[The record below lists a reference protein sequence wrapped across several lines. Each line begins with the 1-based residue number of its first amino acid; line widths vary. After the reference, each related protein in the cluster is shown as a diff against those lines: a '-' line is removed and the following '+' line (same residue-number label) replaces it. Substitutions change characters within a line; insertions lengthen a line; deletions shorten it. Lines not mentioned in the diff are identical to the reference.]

1 MNSSQ
6 LSNIGV
12 TTCFHA
18 GADVAN
24 IPSTSLST
32 NQTAVKGVLQ
42 RFFSIQGFLKKIRIF
57 VCISFTNTLFVLS
70 FNLIQQFN

>member
-24 IPSTSLST
+24 SADVANIPSTSLST
-32 NQTAVKGVLQ
+32 IQTAVKGVLQ
-42 RFFSIQGFLKKIRIF
+42 RFFLIQGFLKKIPHICLYIYYQH
-57 VCISFTNTLFVLS
+57 VICTLF
-70 FNLIQQFN
+70 